1 MDRVRWGMIGCG
13 DVTEVKSGPAF
24 SLIEGSELVAVMRR
38 DAVKAEDYARRHG
51 VPKWYSDARDLIADP
66 GVNAIYVATPPDS
79 HLRYAIE
86 AAKAGKPAYV
96 EKPMALNSGECSK
109 MVSAFRRR
117 EIPLFVAYYRRALPR
132 FLKIKELLESGKIG
146 EARSVRVSLL
156 QSPRQEDAA
165 PGASW
170 RVDPRVS
177 GGGKFVD
184 MASHTLDFLDFL
196 FGPIAEA
203 RGFAVNQA
211 GLYEAEDNVA
221 AVFRFSSGVTGS
233 GSWIFT
239 ADAEEDRVDIIGSRG
254 RLSFSSFSEE
264 PIRFDAGRKTV
275 EYSIPNPKHVQEPL
289 IESVV
294 AELLGK
300 GACPSTGETA
310 SRTTLVMDSI
320 LRGYY
325 KGR

>member
-24 SLIEGSELVAVMRR
+24 SRIEGSELVAVMRR
-38 DAVKAEDYARRHG
+38 DAAKAEDYARRHG
-51 VPKWYSDARDLIADP
+51 VPKWYSDSSELIADP
-66 GVNAIYVATPPDS
+66 DVNAIYVATPPDS
-79 HLRYAIE
+79 HRRYAIA

-96 EKPMALNSGECSK
+96 EKPMALDYGECRA
-109 MVSAFRRR
+109 MVRAFRERK
-117 EIPLFVAYYRRALPR
+117 IPLFVAYYRRALPR
-132 FLKIKELLESGKIG
+132 FLKIKELLESGTIG
-146 EARSVRVSLL
+146 DARSVRVSLL
-156 QSPRQEDAA
+156 QAPRSEDAVQ
-165 PGASW
+165 GGSW
-170 RVDPRVS
+170 RVDPRIS

-196 FGPIAEA
+196 FGPILEA
-203 RGFAVNQA
+203 HGVAVNQA
-211 GLYEAEDNVA
+211 FLYRAEDNVA

-254 RLSFSSFSEE
+254 RISFASFSEE
-264 PIRFDAGRKTV
+264 PIRVDAGRDAV
-275 EYSIPNPKHVQEPL
+275 EYAFPNPKHVQEPL

-310 SRTTLVMDSI
+310 SRTTRVMDSI

-325 KGR
+325 KKR